1 MENQESNP
9 KDRVLENEIELMKSI
24 PALAKI
30 EEKDI
35 ISTLFSFYK
44 SLLPEEVFIL
54 QFLYNNGPSTIRRI
68 RREYAIKIFKSID
81 INIQEIE
88 AMEIFFASQGSVFP
102 HEVKTAMSLTLK
114 TGNPEHLRILPESD
128 FEFFINF
135 INSISSRKVRSYYT
149 FKNILEDL
157 ENAGVVAKREL
168 KERRAETVYFLS
180 PKFSKLCSIAV
191 SYLESKENPTSIE
204 REVYKFITGK
214 EFPLKKPSPKEDVE
228 HKNTPKE
235 KDEEEKE
242 EGYDFFTFKI

>member
-1 MENQESNP
+1 MESQESSS
-9 KDRVLENEIELMKSI
+9 KDRILENEAELMKSI

-68 RREYAIKIFKSID
+68 RREYAIEIFKSRHISPIGLEFVFQD
-81 INIQEIE
+81 LIKKGFKLPE
-88 AMEIFFASQGSVFP
+88 APMS
-102 HEVKTAMSLTLK
+102 AMKIAIK
-114 TGNPEHLRILPESD
+114 TGDFEHLRVLSESD

-135 INSISSRKVRSYYT
+135 VNAISSRKVRSYYT
-149 FKNILEDL
+149 LKNILEDL

-191 SYLESKENPTSIE
+191 NYLESIQNPTSIE
-204 REVYKFITGK
+204 LEVYKFITGK
-214 EFPLKKPSPKEDVE
+214 ELPLKKPSTQENIE
-228 HKNTPKE
+228 HKKR
-235 KDEEEKE
+235 
-242 EGYDFFTFKI
+242 

>member
-1 MENQESNP
+1 MKNQESNQ
-9 KDRVLENEIELMKSI
+9 KDRILENETELMKNI

-68 RREYAIKIFKSID
+68 RREYAIEIFKSRHISHKELEFVVQD
-81 INIQEIE
+81 LTKKGFKLPE
-88 AMEIFFASQGSVFP
+88 APIS
-102 HEVKTAMSLTLK
+102 AMKIALK
-114 TGNPEHLRILPESD
+114 TGDFEHLRVLSESE

-135 INSISSRKVRSYYT
+135 VNAISSRKVHSYYT
-149 FKNILEDL
+149 LKNILDDL
-157 ENAGVVAKREL
+157 EGAGVISKREL

-191 SYLESKENPTSIE
+191 SYLESIQEPTSIE

-214 EFPLKKPSPKEDVE
+214 EFPLKKPSPKEDIE
-228 HKNTPKE
+228 HKSMPKNE
-235 KDEEEKE
+235 DEKE
-242 EGYDFFTFKI
+242 EGYDFFTFKL